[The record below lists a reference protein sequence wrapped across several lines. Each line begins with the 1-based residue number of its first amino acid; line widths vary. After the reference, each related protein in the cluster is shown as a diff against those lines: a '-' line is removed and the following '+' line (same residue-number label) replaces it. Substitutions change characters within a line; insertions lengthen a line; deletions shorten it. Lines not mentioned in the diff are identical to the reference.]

1 MVVEANDSALGVG
14 LCGLHRCLTAL
25 HLVAGS
31 LGKEHRGI
39 PSCRPHLAG
48 AALSDVVQVPAMKEA
63 RATRSNM
70 DFTGAGYLASWYR
83 SPWWIGC
90 DTEQHGLH
98 RCREHRT
105 WRHGTGVHDGSVV
118 TRSNMDFTGAG
129 STVLGVMVP
138 ESMPDRLCGG
148 FAATLAL

>member
-63 RATRSNM
+63 R
-70 DFTGAGYLASWYR
+70 
-83 SPWWIGC
+83 
-90 DTEQHGLH
+90 
-98 RCREHRT
+98 
-105 WRHGTGVHDGSVV
+105 V

-138 ESMPDRLCGG
+138 ESMMDRL
-148 FAATLAL
+148 